1 MRPAIYVLCSLATAI
16 CLTNL
21 QLATAI
27 CFTNLQQPPEPSWT
41 TKAVVTN
48 IVDGDTIDVEIR
60 RTIRVRL
67 IDCWAPETH
76 MDGRLPEARQ
86 AAEKKAGMKAKEDLK
101 ALALNKTVILQVPT
115 SEDLLKSTTMGR
127 VLGRV
132 WLEGDDESL
141 SEKQVKS
148 GNATKVKREELW
160 R

>member
-1 MRPAIYVLCSLATAI
+1 MRPAIYVLCSLATAV
-16 CLTNL
+16 CV
-21 QLATAI
+21 
-27 CFTNLQQPPEPSWT
+27 TNLQQPPEPSWT

-48 IVDGDTIDVEIR
+48 VVDGDTIDVEIR

-76 MDGRLPEARQ
+76 MDDRLPKEQQ
-86 AAEKKAGMKAKEDLK
+86 AAEKKAGLKAKEDLK
-101 ALALNKTVILQVPT
+101 ALALSKPVILQVPT

-148 GNATKVKREELW
+148 GNATKVKREELK
-160 R
+160 

>member
-1 MRPAIYVLCSLATAI
+1 MKALAPI
-16 CLTNL
+16 
-21 QLATAI
+21 I
-27 CFTNLQQPPEPSWT
+27 FVVCFLGGQMLSAAFRDPPEPSWT

-48 IVDGDTIDVEIR
+48 IVDGDTVDVEIR

-86 AAEKKAGMKAKEDLK
+86 AAEKKAGLKSKEDLK
-101 ALALNKTVILQVPT
+101 ALALGKPVILQVPT

-132 WLEGDDESL
+132 WLEGDEESL
-141 SEKQVKS
+141 SEKQVKA
-148 GNATKVKREELW
+148 GNATREKRTELK
-160 R
+160 

>member
-1 MRPAIYVLCSLATAI
+1 MRPAIYVLCSLATAV
-16 CLTNL
+16 CV
-21 QLATAI
+21 
-27 CFTNLQQPPEPSWT
+27 TNLQQPPEPSWT

-48 IVDGDTIDVEIR
+48 VVDGDTVDVEIR

-76 MDGRLPEARQ
+76 MDGRLPEAKQ

-101 ALALNKTVILQVPT
+101 ALALGKPVILQVPT

-148 GNATKVKREELW
+148 GNATREKRAELK
-160 R
+160 

>member
-1 MRPAIYVLCSLATAI
+1 MRPAIYVLCSLATAV
-16 CLTNL
+16 CV
-21 QLATAI
+21 
-27 CFTNLQQPPEPSWT
+27 TNLQQPPEPSWT

-48 IVDGDTIDVEIR
+48 VVDGDTVDVEIR

-76 MDGRLPEARQ
+76 MDGRLPEAKQ

-101 ALALNKTVILQVPT
+101 ALALGKPVILQVPT

-132 WLEGDDESL
+132 WLEGDEESL

-148 GNATKVKREELW
+148 GNATREKRAELK
-160 R
+160 